1 MDKTIFQKIIEKEI
15 STDII
20 FEDELCIVIKDI
32 NPQAPIHLLVI
43 PKKHIP
49 KLADA
54 NNDDLEILGHL
65 MLIVGNMSRQFN
77 VEDAFNV
84 VINNGENAGQTVFHL
99 HIHLLAGNKELNLPK

>member
-15 STDII
+15 PSDII